1 MIIFFLIIKFNQKI
15 FGNGFDRSY
24 YITSY
29 VSNMKSID
37 YQFRKIVLEPL
48 INILNQ
54 HKEEL
59 NNRIDK
65 IAKQNK
71 QSRYEILKN
80 LGKERIEKRFAR
92 I

>member
-1 MIIFFLIIKFNQKI
+1 M

-65 IAKQNK
+65 IAK
-71 QSRYEILKN
+71 
-80 LGKERIEKRFAR
+80 
-92 I
+92 